1 MWCLVMMGDPK
12 PGERLLLNTGV
23 SLHVW
28 VRILGKSVVVILV
41 PLKSEHRITPME
53 YLINGQHPVRFG
65 TLTPSHRT
73 LLR

>member
-1 MWCLVMMGDPK
+1 MMGDPK

-28 VRILGKSVVVILV
+28 VRKPGKSAGVILV
-41 PLKSEHRITPME
+41 PLKSKKRITPMVNH
-53 YLINGQHPVRFG
+53 INGQHPVKFG